1 MQIHVA
7 GSQTDTLRIVR
18 YEELAD
24 VPCSITRPL
33 VVLGDRWTFLLV
45 KQAFAGTTR
54 YEDFLDAL
62 GIPRGRLAD
71 RLDRLVAEGIL
82 RREPYKA
89 ANSRTRDAYRLTDKG
104 MALYP
109 VLLALRDWGDRFMAP
124 DGPPVHYRHRDC
136 GGEAHVRLECDTCRK
151 ELTARDVA
159 PEPGPGMTAAAQ
171 TLSP

>member
-1 MQIHVA
+1 MQKVDA
-7 GSQTDTLRIVR
+7 ESQTDTLTVVR

-24 VPCSITRPL
+24 VACSITRPL

-54 YEDFLDAL
+54 YEDFLESL

-71 RLDRLVAEGIL
+71 RLDRLVDEGIL

-104 MALYP
+104 LALYP
-109 VLLALRDWGDRFMAP
+109 VLMALRDWGDTYMAP
-124 DGPPVHYRHRDC
+124 DGPPVHYRHRGC
-136 GGEAHVRLECDTCRK
+136 GGEAHIRLECDTCHE

-159 PEPGPGMTAAAQ
+159 PEAGPGMTALAQ
-171 TLSP
+171 TSSP

>member
-1 MQIHVA
+1 MLL
-7 GSQTDTLRIVR
+7 SVR
-18 YEELAD
+18 YEDLAD

-54 YEDFLDAL
+54 YEDFLESL

-89 ANSRTRDAYRLTDKG
+89 ANSRTRDAYRLTEKG
-104 MALYP
+104 IALYP
-109 VLLALRDWGDRFMAP
+109 VLMALRAWGDAFMAP

-136 GGEAHVRLECDTCRK
+136 GGEAHVRLECDSCGA
-151 ELTARDVA
+151 ELTARDVT
-159 PEPGPGMTAAAQ
+159 PTPGPGMTVAAQ
-171 TLSP
+171 LPSP